1 MPNTATDNLKKSIA
15 LNKKGF
21 VRNTAITT
29 AASLVAIE
37 GAAIFFQ
44 GKETLEEEQK
54 DFEKKVKD
62 LINEMSSKKEIL
74 SDGIVNT
81 NFSEITLQN
90 NKLTFTF
97 ANTTT
102 PAASYDLVKCSN
114 ATIIQ
119 DTNGNVISAYDK
131 VTKTLYVDG
140 KAYTNVTE
148 QYGVYSQNGNT
159 IAKFNSD
166 YNTFQIGTNDPFYAK
181 STTGSI
187 NFIKKDNDVVGI
199 YSNTT
204 KTISINDTSSN
215 ITLDN
220 SILRDDLTSA
230 KQSVL
235 ESVDLM
241 AKNPKY
247 NEELFTDFKDKITD
261 LNLDD
266 TKLLSY
272 EDLQDKLVS
281 TLDGKINIMSGKLG
295 ISKVTNEISDLGI
308 FKSLNDV
315 VGTQAAGIIGLIAL
329 SSAII
334 ALLTALSAKTA
345 ETTADIYK
353 DDLIKKKIITPEDVE
368 NKNNDKGESKS
379 K

>member
-44 GKETLEEEQK
+44 GKETLEEEQE
-54 DFEKKVKD
+54 DFKKEVKD

-97 ANTTT
+97 ANTDT
-102 PAASYDLVKCSN
+102 PVPSYDLVKCLN

-131 VTKTLYVDG
+131 LTKTLYVDG

-148 QYGVYSQNGNT
+148 QYGIYSQNGNT

-187 NFIKKDNDVVGI
+187 NFIKRGNDVVGF
-199 YSNTT
+199 YSDTT

-215 ITLDN
+215 IILDN
-220 SILRDDLTSA
+220 SILRDDLTGA

-235 ESVDLM
+235 ETVEAM

-247 NEELFTDFKDKITD
+247 NGELFTDFKDKITD

-272 EDLQDKLVS
+272 EDLKNKLVS
-281 TLDGKINIMSGKLG
+281 TLDGQANIMSGKLG

-329 SSAII
+329 SSVII

-368 NKNNDKGESKS
+368 NKNNNKRENKS